1 MARVLVFGGRNYADR
16 PKLFR
21 ILDAAVERLGMN
33 FLIHGAA
40 TGADALAAE
49 WALSREIGQHAF
61 PAVWDDIHRP
71 GAAVRY
77 TKAGRPYDA
86 AAGGIRNQRMIDVGR
101 PEIAIGFPGGAGTR
115 DMASRVR
122 SAGIPLYEIQ

>member
-1 MARVLVFGGRNYADR
+1 MARVLVFGGRDYADR

-21 ILDAAVERLGMN
+21 VLDAAVERLGMD

-40 TGADALAAE
+40 TGADALADE
-49 WALSREIGQHAF
+49 WARSRGVDHLAF
-61 PAVWDDIHRP
+61 PAAWDDIHRP
-71 GAAVRY
+71 GAVVRY
-77 TKAGRPYDA
+77 TKAGKAYDA
-86 AAGGIRNQRMIDVGR
+86 AAGGIRNQRMIDAGR